1 MSDTL
6 TAPRRGLTGT
16 ALKLIAVVTMF
27 LDHIGAAILESTAI
41 WVILDDAAET
51 TIDYFFNSSALEVIR
66 NADVILRAIGRVSFP
81 IFCFLLVEGFLHTK
95 NLRKYFLRLG
105 VFALLS
111 EVPFDLAFAEYWYD
125 PYAQNIFFT
134 LLLGLLAMTCLS
146 RFGDRSLPGLLLAL
160 GCIGLGELFRVDYGG
175 VGVALIVL
183 LYLLRDRKVLQTV
196 AGCVALSWE
205 VTAPLAFIPIRLYNG
220 ERGRSLPKYFF
231 YAFYPLH
238 ILLLCLVREVMLRWS

>member
-95 NLRKYFLRLG
+95 NLRKYFLQLG

-111 EVPFDLAFAEYWYD
+111 EVPFDLAFAEYWYE
-125 PYAQNIFFT
+125 
-134 LLLGLLAMTCLS
+134 
-146 RFGDRSLPGLLLAL
+146 
-160 GCIGLGELFRVDYGG
+160 IGRAHV
-175 VGVALIVL
+175 
-183 LYLLRDRKVLQTV
+183 
-196 AGCVALSWE
+196 
-205 VTAPLAFIPIRLYNG
+205 
-220 ERGRSLPKYFF
+220 
-231 YAFYPLH
+231 
-238 ILLLCLVREVMLRWS
+238 